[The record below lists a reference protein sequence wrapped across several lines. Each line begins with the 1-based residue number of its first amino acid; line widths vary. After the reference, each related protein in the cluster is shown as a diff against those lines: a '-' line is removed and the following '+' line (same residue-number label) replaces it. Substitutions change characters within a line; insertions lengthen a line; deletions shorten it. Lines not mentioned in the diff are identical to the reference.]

1 MRGVLLFLVSALA
14 VFAADDPWAKVKDLK
29 TGTEIRI
36 YKKGSSQP
44 VAAQMGDL
52 TEDNVIVVVKK
63 EESAIPR
70 DQIDRIDARAAARRV
85 TSQTT
90 TKQTYP
96 DAEAAAPSSNNG
108 ADVPGTST
116 STSVNFGSKPDF
128 ETVYRRPPG
137 GPKTDGPKTGGPK
150 TGGPKK

>member
-1 MRGVLLFLVSALA
+1 MRGALWILVSALA
-14 VFAADDPWAKVKDLK
+14 VFAADDEWAKVKNLK

-44 VAAQMGDL
+44 IAAQMGDL
-52 TEDNVIVVVKK
+52 TEVNLIIVVKK
-63 EESAIPR
+63 AQSAIPR
-70 DQIDRIDARAAARRV
+70 DQIDRIDARPAARRM

-96 DAEAAAPSSNNG
+96 DEKSAEPSPNKG

-116 STSVNFGSKPDF
+116 STSVSFGSKPDF
-128 ETVYRRPPG
+128 ETVYRRP
-137 GPKTDGPKTGGPK
+137 TGV
-150 TGGPKK
+150 PKK